1 MAAQVPKSSKRARP
15 YAQVFCKS
23 LLATVSLTKA
33 SPDARRREIL
43 LNGRWCEVML
53 KALNISGTAISSHF
67 YNPSE
72 TLPYINEVKVTQS
85 VQLFVTP
92 WTIQSMEFSRPE
104 FWSG

>member
-23 LLATVSLTKA
+23 LLATISLTKA
-33 SPDARRREIL
+33 SPDARREIL
-43 LNGRWCEVML
+43 LNGRWYEVML
-53 KALNISGTAISSHF
+53 KALNISGTVISSHF

-92 WTIQSMEFSRPE
+92 WTRQSMEFSRPE